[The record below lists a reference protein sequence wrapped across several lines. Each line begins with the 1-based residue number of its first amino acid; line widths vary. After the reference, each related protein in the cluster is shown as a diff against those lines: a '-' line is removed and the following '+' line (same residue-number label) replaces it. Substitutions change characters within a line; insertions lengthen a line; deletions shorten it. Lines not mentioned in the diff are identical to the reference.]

1 MIMKPKG
8 RQLALAISLAMG
20 ATGHTGV
27 ALAQQADAL
36 EEVVVTARKR
46 SENLQDVGG
55 AVSALSAADLARRFD
70 VDLQSFA
77 NAAPNVIIDDL
88 QQGPGSPAAISI
100 RGIGTTDVEKSF
112 DPTAGVVLDGV
123 FIGAN
128 SGAMLKALDLQGME
142 ILRGP
147 QGTLFGRN
155 SIAGVINVT
164 RRKPGN
170 ELGGEVRLGYGN
182 YNDVQADGY
191 LNVPV
196 SDQFAFK
203 VGGAKRQRDGWFKNA
218 TLGKDVG
225 NLDYWNISPSFLWK
239 PADGIE
245 VYYRF
250 DQSKQ
255 TQDANTVQN
264 MAQPDQLFCIVYEQC
279 AQSVSSPQSGDRLTV
294 LQNGDGGS
302 SFFKTQMHVLQA
314 KWEFAPD
321 YQFDYIFGS
330 FKTKEEVYQD
340 WDGTP
345 LTLYHTERPANYY
358 QRSHELRITHT
369 GDGALTYTAG
379 LYQWDSG
386 YRIDLL
392 SYIGFL
398 GAIGVPVPL
407 DYVAEVAQTVEQK
420 TKSTAAFFEADYKFT
435 DALTLTV
442 GGRYTKDKKQSGL
455 IDAGMPDL
463 ATLGSLSN
471 PFRKDWSQFSPKV
484 SLRYRIDEDLMVYGL
499 YSQGFRAGGFSGRPG
514 TYEAASIAY
523 NPEKV
528 DNVEAGWKAQFLD
541 NRVRLNGSVYVMKYK
556 KKQEEQ
562 SVPTSVGTGQ
572 QTIVLNA
579 ATATLKG
586 FELELAANLGSGFS
600 VNASFG
606 YLDAGYDKFAD
617 PIDGTDLTYLKL
629 RRAPKT
635 TLTLSPSYEWNAMNG
650 QFWVQADAHM
660 VSATELT
667 FLNSPQSHNG
677 STTVLDASL
686 NFRKDKLTVSLWGA
700 NLTDEDNW
708 TQAYDVGTSRAFAGL
723 WTYAATRP
731 PRTYGVRL
739 QYGF

>member
-1 MIMKPKG
+1 M
-8 RQLALAISLAMG
+8 
-20 ATGHTGV
+20 
-27 ALAQQADAL
+27 
-36 EEVVVTARKR
+36 
-46 SENLQDVGG
+46 
-55 AVSALSAADLARRFD
+55 
-70 VDLQSFA
+70 
-77 NAAPNVIIDDL
+77 
-88 QQGPGSPAAISI
+88 
-100 RGIGTTDVEKSF
+100 
-112 DPTAGVVLDGV
+112 
-123 FIGAN
+123 
-128 SGAMLKALDLQGME
+128 
-142 ILRGP
+142 
-147 QGTLFGRN
+147 
-155 SIAGVINVT
+155 
-164 RRKPGN
+164 
-170 ELGGEVRLGYGN
+170 
-182 YNDVQADGY
+182 
-191 LNVPV
+191 
-196 SDQFAFK
+196 
-203 VGGAKRQRDGWFKNA
+203 
-218 TLGKDVG
+218 
-225 NLDYWNISPSFLWK
+225 
-239 PADGIE
+239 
-245 VYYRF
+245 
-250 DQSKQ
+250 
-255 TQDANTVQN
+255 
-264 MAQPDQLFCIVYEQC
+264 
-279 AQSVSSPQSGDRLTV
+279 
-294 LQNGDGGS
+294 
-302 SFFKTQMHVLQA
+302 
-314 KWEFAPD
+314 
-321 YQFDYIFGS
+321 
-330 FKTKEEVYQD
+330 
-340 WDGTP
+340 
-345 LTLYHTERPANYY
+345 
-358 QRSHELRITHT
+358 
-369 GDGALTYTAG
+369 
-379 LYQWDSG
+379 
-386 YRIDLL
+386 
-392 SYIGFL
+392 
-398 GAIGVPVPL
+398 
-407 DYVAEVAQTVEQK
+407 AEVAQTVEQK

-606 YLDAGYDKFAD
+606 YLDAGYDKFVD
-617 PIDGTDLTYLKL
+617 PADGTDLTYLKL